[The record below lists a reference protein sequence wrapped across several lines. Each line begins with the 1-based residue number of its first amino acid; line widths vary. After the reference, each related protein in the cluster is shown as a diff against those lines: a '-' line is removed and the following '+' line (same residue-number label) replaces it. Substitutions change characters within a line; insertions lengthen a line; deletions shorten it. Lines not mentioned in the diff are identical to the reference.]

1 VCRIG
6 FVLPKSQNPFEKVG
20 LGEMMI
26 NGRGGPAYPA
36 AAREL
41 FEKAAAKRHTG
52 AMFALGAMYSGGH
65 NYPVDRAE
73 AQRWFRAAAEL
84 GHGQARLMLARY
96 LVSGAAG
103 EKRPAEARTWLE
115 RAVARAARERARK
128 MASMIR

>member
-1 VCRIG
+1 
-6 FVLPKSQNPFEKVG
+6 
-20 LGEMMI
+20 M
-26 NGRGGPAYPA
+26 A
-36 AAREL
+36 AAAPPIPRL
-41 FEKAAAKRHTG
+41 RASCSRRQPLSRHTG

-96 LVSGAAG
+96 LVSGAVG